1 MPKDDNLA
9 FKYYSQANSIARN
22 SESRDDDIKADIYY
36 RIALCLYIGRVVDQ
50 DDLLALRYV
59 NEAEYY
65 SYCDRFENKFMWQST
80 AKRIEKLR
88 DEILENLQS
97 YQKLKGVWEKTNPQA

>member
-36 RIALCLYIGRVVDQ
+36 RIALCLYIGRVVD
-50 DDLLALRYV
+50 
-59 NEAEYY
+59 
-65 SYCDRFENKFMWQST
+65 
-80 AKRIEKLR
+80 
-88 DEILENLQS
+88 
-97 YQKLKGVWEKTNPQA
+97 